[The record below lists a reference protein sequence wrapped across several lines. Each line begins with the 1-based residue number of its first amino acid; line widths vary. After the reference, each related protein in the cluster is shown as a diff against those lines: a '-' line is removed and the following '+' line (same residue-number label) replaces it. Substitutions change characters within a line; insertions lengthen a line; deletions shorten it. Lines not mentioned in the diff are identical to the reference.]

1 MGGDCAGRYPLPH
14 NTRATSCIPK
24 DDEMESKTIAGSFL
38 YAAEGTRSDERTGK
52 PTHNCWAITPD
63 DRNGRPAYRRAGASR
78 SAEKPR
84 ATPGRLKLTWLCK
97 RSSAVPNGG
106 APAIGARQHT
116 RRYRGSTQAQT
127 FFLWFFFPR
136 AL

>member
-1 MGGDCAGRYPLPH
+1 MGGGCAGRYPGDGRQGLLSCQQRSGANCSIASHPLPH

-78 SAEKPR
+78 SAEKPH

-106 APAIGARQHT
+106 GPPLR
-116 RRYRGSTQAQT
+116 
-127 FFLWFFFPR
+127 
-136 AL
+136 